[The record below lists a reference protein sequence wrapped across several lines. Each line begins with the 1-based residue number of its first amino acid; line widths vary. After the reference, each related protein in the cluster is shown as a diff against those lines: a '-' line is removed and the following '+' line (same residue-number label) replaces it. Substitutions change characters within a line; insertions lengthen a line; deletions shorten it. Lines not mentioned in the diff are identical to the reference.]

1 MALGQQ
7 AYMNQSE
14 VQRISKAQQDWV
26 PSISSKFVNMTQSEL
41 LSLVSVLP
49 PLKTALRT
57 DIPFINLSVPA
68 GGPTQPF
75 DLSLFSNLLG
85 GNNSS
90 SSSNLVG
97 ATVLN
102 TTSKNN
108 TTPVTPVVTN
118 TTTTNTTKNSTTPV
132 ANTTNTTSNTSF
144 DSRTKWSK
152 CVGAIRNQGSCGS
165 CWAFATIESFEDRLC
180 IAGKVS
186 PLVERSPQYLLDCD
200 TAESGCNG
208 GNPNSAWSFLV
219 KYGAPSEACYPYQG
233 AQKSCPSKC
242 SNGSAITTT
251 KAAAV
256 VTYTSVAA
264 VQADIQAK
272 GPVETYFMVYEDFYY
287 YSSGIY
293 SPTTTTEVGYHAVK
307 VIGYGIDAKVG
318 NYWLVQNS
326 WGTSWGESGYFMI
339 KAGTCEFDTLNHFVS
354 GTV

>member
-1 MALGQQ
+1 MTLGQQ
-7 AYMNQSE
+7 AYMNQAE
-14 VQRISKAQQDWV
+14 VQRISQAQQDWT
-26 PSISSKFVNMTQSEL
+26 PSISSKFANMSQSEL
-41 LSLVSVLP
+41 QALVSVLP
-49 PLKTALRT
+49 PQKTALRS
-57 DIPFINLSVPA
+57 DIPSINLSVPA
-68 GGPTQPF
+68 GGPAQPF
-75 DLSLFSNLLG
+75 DLSLFSNIFG
-85 GNNSS
+85 GNSS
-90 SSSNLVG
+90 SSDLVG

-102 TTSKNN
+102 TTSKN
-108 TTPVTPVVTN
+108 T
-118 TTTTNTTKNSTTPV
+118 TTPV
-132 ANTTNTTSNTSF
+132 ANTTNTTSSNTSF
-144 DSRTKWSK
+144 DSRTKWSS
-152 CVGAIRNQGSCGS
+152 CIGAIRNQGSCGS

-219 KYGAPSEACYPYQG
+219 KSGAPSEACYPYQG
-233 AQKSCPSKC
+233 VQKSCPSKC
-242 SNGSAITTT
+242 SNGSALTTT

-287 YSSGIY
+287 YTSGIY

-339 KAGTCEFDTLNHFVS
+339 KAGTCQFDTLNHFVS